1 MFRLIALLSLAIGL
15 WVAPATATGGVIG
28 ALNTNTTEEPAPE
41 PRPTPGLPMP
51 PQGQYQSLPIMI
63 DCGRYED
70 VISII
75 LKAGEQPFAAG
86 KILFK
91 IPDGRAIEA
100 ILEMETNT
108 IMETDYPMIDEWWNL
123 NIEYTNEDVQLIST
137 NLWNIFKQHNKIL
150 IKIYIRYQNFY
161 KFYCRKNILINTYR
175 PIVCI
180 LSFKIIIWY
189 YYILIFLKYFSKI
202 INIWST
208 VTSANIN
215 I

>member
-51 PQGQYQSLPIMI
+51 PQGQYQTLPIMI
-63 DCGRYED
+63 DCGRYSD

-100 ILEMETNT
+100 ILEMWANPETRT
-108 IMETDYPMIDEWWNL
+108 FTSVLKVTD
-123 NIEYTNEDVQLIST
+123 EYACLVFPGKEFMGAPQQGLTL
-137 NLWNIFKQHNKIL
+137 
-150 IKIYIRYQNFY
+150 
-161 KFYCRKNILINTYR
+161 
-175 PIVCI
+175 
-180 LSFKIIIWY
+180 
-189 YYILIFLKYFSKI
+189 
-202 INIWST
+202 
-208 VTSANIN
+208 
-215 I
+215 